1 VSDFSPG
8 PGGSFPAGFEPGS
21 VIAGYRL
28 EKKIGS
34 GGMALVFL
42 ARDKRLHRW
51 VALKVLPPA
60 LTWDESVRE
69 RFIQESQAAAAV
81 DDPHIIPVYD
91 AGEVQGVLFIAMRYV
106 AGGDVRGLLARER
119 QIPAARV
126 AAIVSAVAS
135 ALDAAHAAGL
145 VHRDVKPANI
155 LLDTRPGRA
164 DHVYLSDFGLSKGAF
179 AVPLVHTRSGQFVG
193 TPDYTAPEQIQGHPV
208 TGRTDQYGL
217 ACTAFELLCGEPV
230 YPRGLAVAIVHAH
243 LSEPPPALSSRRP
256 GLPAAADAVLA
267 RALAKAPA
275 ERYASCAEF
284 AAALRRALGLPVAE
298 SVPPPAAVTAAPA
311 TPAAV
316 PAGLVPA
323 SPGPVSPGPASPA
336 GIIPAPAAPAATP
349 PVPVTAAPVTVTAS
363 PATDQGPAPS
373 PSAPVTQ
380 PGRAAA
386 VQAGATGP
394 LPPGRLVSRRGLL
407 VAGLAA
413 VPVVAGAGAVA
424 VVALRGSG
432 SGARQSGRAG
442 ASGHEPRWQTQVP
455 SVARPILS
463 AAGDLVVIAG
473 QGGYPV
479 RALSASNGQVKWI
492 STMHGGTILGMEAH
506 PEAVYVGLDLHAPKA
521 FTALRPSD
529 GSSLW
534 TSPFGSYYGLATTP
548 GSVYLGTTALEAL
561 SSSDGSQRW
570 DVKTLVMSNPV
581 THGGSLY
588 VLTAEHPRPP
598 SVLRAFSTADGSPLW
613 QSPGPFSGIIETDG
627 SVICAFSIPATSQ
640 PGRLWAWRASDG
652 KLLWKSP
659 GHQTFGPPAVL
670 NGVIYA
676 VRDDGTMIAF
686 RPADRAELWSR
697 PVDAQIV
704 PATSKSVIYAGDPSG
719 GLIALRAADGQ
730 PLWKAGS
737 RFTAGPV
744 VAAGSVYVT
753 DGSSVTA
760 IPI

>member
-1 VSDFSPG
+1 MSDFSPG

-34 GGMALVFL
+34 GGMAMVFL

-60 LTWDESVRE
+60 LTWDESIRQ
-69 RFIQESQAAAAV
+69 RFIQEAEAAAAV

-91 AGEVQGVLFIAMRYV
+91 AGEVHGVLFIAMRYV
-106 AGGDVRGLLARER
+106 AGGDVRDLLARER

-155 LLDTRPGRA
+155 LLDTRPGRP

-179 AVPLVHTRSGQFVG
+179 AAPLVNTRSGQFVG
-193 TPDYTAPEQIQGHPV
+193 TPDYTAPEQIQGRPV

-230 YPRGLAVAIVHAH
+230 YPRGLGVAIIHAH
-243 LSEPPPALSSRRP
+243 LSEPVPSLRSRQP

-275 ERYASCAEF
+275 ERYASCEEF
-284 AAALRRALGLPVAE
+284 AAALRQGLGLPATE
-298 SVPPPAAVTAAPA
+298 SGPPPAAVTAAPA

-316 PAGLVPA
+316 SASPVPA
-323 SPGPVSPGPASPA
+323 SPAPASPA
-336 GIIPAPAAPAATP
+336 GIIPAPAAPISSP
-349 PVPVTAAPVTVTAS
+349 PAPVTES
-363 PATDQGPAPS
+363 PAPPART
-373 PSAPVTQ
+373 PVTE
-380 PGRAAA
+380 PGRVPGAL
-386 VQAGATGP
+386 QADVTGP
-394 LPPGRLVSRRGLL
+394 LPPGRQVSRRGLL

-413 VPVVAGAGAVA
+413 VPVAVAGGAVA

-432 SGARQSGRAG
+432 NGPRQSG
-442 ASGHEPRWQTQVP
+442 ASGHEPRWQAQVP

-473 QGGYPV
+473 QGGYLV
-479 RALSASNGQVKWI
+479 RALSASNGQVSWI
-492 STMHGGTILGMEAH
+492 STMRGGTILGMEVH
-506 PEAVYVGLDLHAPKA
+506 PEAVYVGLDLQAPRP
-521 FTALRPSD
+521 FSALRPSD

-534 TSPFGSYYGLATTP
+534 TAPSGSLYGLATTP
-548 GSVYLGTTALEAL
+548 GYVYFGTTTLSAL

-570 DVKTLVMSNPV
+570 DLQTLVMSNPV
-581 THGGSLY
+581 AHGGSLY
-588 VLTAEHPRPP
+588 VLTAKRPRPP
-598 SVLRAFSTADGSPLW
+598 STLQAFRAADGSQLW
-613 QSPGPFSGIIETDG
+613 ETPGPDSGLIATDG
-627 SVICAFSIPATSQ
+627 SVICAYDIPAASQ

-652 KLLWKSP
+652 HLLWKSP
-659 GHQTFGPPAVL
+659 RHQTFGLPAVL

-686 RPADRAELWSR
+686 RPADRAKLWSR
-697 PVDAQIV
+697 PVDPQIT
-704 PATSKSVIYAGDPSG
+704 PAASNSVVYAGDPSG
-719 GLIALRAADGQ
+719 GLLALRPADGRL
-730 PLWKAGS
+730 LWKSGS
-737 RFTAGPV
+737 RFTTGPI
-744 VAAGSVYVT
+744 VAAGSVYVS
-753 DGSSVTA
+753 DGTSVSATRA
-760 IPI
+760 

>member
-1 VSDFSPG
+1 
-8 PGGSFPAGFEPGS
+8 
-21 VIAGYRL
+21 
-28 EKKIGS
+28 
-34 GGMALVFL
+34 M
-42 ARDKRLHRW
+42 
-51 VALKVLPPA
+51 VAL
-60 LTWDESVRE
+60 
-69 RFIQESQAAAAV
+69 
-81 DDPHIIPVYD
+81 
-91 AGEVQGVLFIAMRYV
+91 
-106 AGGDVRGLLARER
+106 
-119 QIPAARV
+119 
-126 AAIVSAVAS
+126 
-135 ALDAAHAAGL
+135 
-145 VHRDVKPANI
+145 
-155 LLDTRPGRA
+155 
-164 DHVYLSDFGLSKGAF
+164 
-179 AVPLVHTRSGQFVG
+179 
-193 TPDYTAPEQIQGHPV
+193 
-208 TGRTDQYGL
+208 
-217 ACTAFELLCGEPV
+217 
-230 YPRGLAVAIVHAH
+230 
-243 LSEPPPALSSRRP
+243 
-256 GLPAAADAVLA
+256 
-267 RALAKAPA
+267 
-275 ERYASCAEF
+275 
-284 AAALRRALGLPVAE
+284 
-298 SVPPPAAVTAAPA
+298 
-311 TPAAV
+311 
-316 PAGLVPA
+316 
-323 SPGPVSPGPASPA
+323 
-336 GIIPAPAAPAATP
+336 
-349 PVPVTAAPVTVTAS
+349 
-363 PATDQGPAPS
+363 
-373 PSAPVTQ
+373 
-380 PGRAAA
+380 
-386 VQAGATGP
+386 
-394 LPPGRLVSRRGLL
+394 
-407 VAGLAA
+407 
-413 VPVVAGAGAVA
+413 GAGAV
-424 VVALRGSG
+424 VVTALRGSG
-432 SGARQSGRAG
+432 NGSRQSGRTG
-442 ASGHEPRWQTQVP
+442 ASGHEPRWQAQVP

-463 AAGDLVVIAG
+463 AAGDLVVIVG

-506 PEAVYVGLDLHAPKA
+506 PEAVYVGLDLHAPRA

-588 VLTAEHPRPP
+588 VLTADHPRPP

-652 KLLWKSP
+652 QLLWKSP

-697 PVDAQIV
+697 SVDAQIV

-737 RFTAGPV
+737 RFTAGPS